1 MSRVDEAV
9 QLALPLI
16 RASESLCLRAYPD
29 PASPLSEALAARKL
43 LRAYMR
49 DDAEIPDD
57 LRTLSGAPWTIGYGE
72 TLGVLEGHWWTAEQ
86 AEAGLQ
92 RRIQGRAL
100 QVLRHCPVLHGE
112 PAQRLAACISL
123 ADNIGI
129 GAFSASSV
137 CRNTQRRAYA
147 AAADSFRLWNKA
159 RGKVLAGLT
168 ARREAERNLYLN

>member
-1 MSRVDEAV
+1 M
-9 QLALPLI
+9 
-16 RASESLCLRAYPD
+16 
-29 PASPLSEALAARKL
+29 RKL

-49 DDAEIPDD
+49 GDAEIPDD

-72 TLGVLEGHWWTAEQ
+72 TQGVQENQWCTPEQ
-86 AEAGLQ
+86 AEAGLL
-92 RRIQGRAL
+92 RRVQGRAL
-100 QVLRHCPVLHGE
+100 QVLRQCPGLHGE
-112 PAQRLAACISL
+112 PAQRLAACMSL

-137 CRNTQRRAYA
+137 CHNTQRRSYG

-168 ARREAERNLYLN
+168 VRREAERSLYLS